1 MATVGAVERRIY
13 LVEGFPV
20 AIRHP
25 DGRNVRGDRMRM
37 PQYRFRRAAA
47 DGGNVAAWKTGRFEP
62 IYRLGSTVG
71 RDGRRVHGAT
81 LRHAA
86 PRVRLGQ
93 VEPMVGRRRMPFEAE
108 RLVEASPV
116 GRWRERRDV
125 AAESARL
132 AHARERE
139 RPSDSAPACERSHG
153 DGVEEKDRRRE
164 VGLRHADG
172 QAVL

>member
-47 DGGNVAAWKTGRFEP
+47 DGSNVAAWKKGRFEP
-62 IYRLGSTVG
+62 IYPGFEVDVLG

-81 LRHAA
+81 L
-86 PRVRLGQ
+86 LGT
-93 VEPMVGRRRMPFEAE
+93 
-108 RLVEASPV
+108 L
-116 GRWRERRDV
+116 
-125 AAESARL
+125 
-132 AHARERE
+132 
-139 RPSDSAPACERSHG
+139 
-153 DGVEEKDRRRE
+153 RRE
-164 VGLRHADG
+164 FA
-172 QAVL
+172 